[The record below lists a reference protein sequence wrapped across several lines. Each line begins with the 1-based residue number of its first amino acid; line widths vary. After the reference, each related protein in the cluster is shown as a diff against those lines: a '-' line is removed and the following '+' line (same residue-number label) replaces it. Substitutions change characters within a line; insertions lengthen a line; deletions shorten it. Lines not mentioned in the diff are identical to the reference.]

1 MNQVHYDY
9 YKQRRKTKLFQIES
23 AISGNSENMYRSL
36 GVNTANMQA
45 INQINL
51 SKKFINEDQPSP
63 ESERKLS
70 KLM

>member
-1 MNQVHYDY
+1 MNMVHYEY

-23 AISGNSENMYRSL
+23 AISGNSENLYRSL
-36 GVNTANMQA
+36 GINTSNMQA
-45 INQINL
+45 VNQINL
-51 SKKFINEDQPSP
+51 SKKLIQDEQPSP

>member
-1 MNQVHYDY
+1 MHYDY